1 MDKSKVLDRYIELL
15 ATETY
20 KLQLALTEIEDLKE
34 YIQELESNDE
44 EDTTKE
50 VKNGNN

>member
-44 EDTTKE
+44 EDITKE